1 MPVEK
6 QSEISPAKGR
16 LGVLLVGL
24 GAVSTTFIAGVEAI
38 KQGIAEPIGSLTQ
51 MGTIR
56 LGKRTD
62 NRVPLVRDFVGL
74 ASLEDLVFG
83 AWDIFEEDAY
93 EAALHAGVIERDLVN
108 QLKPELQSIKPM
120 KAAFDQRYVKRLN
133 GVHVK
138 QGANKMEL
146 AEQLIADI
154 ENFKR
159 VNECDRAVMI
169 WCASTEIFMLP

>member
-6 QSEISPAKGR
+6 DAAIAEPKGK

-38 KQGIAEPIGSLTQ
+38 KRGIADPIGSLTQ

-62 NRVPLVRDFVGL
+62 NRVPLIRNFVPL
-74 ASLEDLVFG
+74 ASIDDLVFG

-93 EAALHAGVIERDLVN
+93 ESALHAGVLERELVN
-108 QLKPELQSIKPM
+108 QLKPELQAVKPM
-120 KAAFDQRYVKRLN
+120 KAVFDQRYVKRLN
-133 GVHVK
+133 GTHVK
-138 QGANKMEL
+138 QGANKMEM

-159 VNECDRAVMI
+159 VNECDRLVMV
-169 WCASTEIFMLP
+169 WCASTEIFM

>member
-1 MPVEK
+1 MASSASSDRSLERKYAMPSQIQRTPVQIE
-6 QSEISPAKGR
+6 EPKGR

-38 KQGIAEPIGSLTQ
+38 KRGLAEPIGSLTQ

-62 NRVPLVRDFVGL
+62 NRVPRIKDFVPL

-108 QLKPELQSIKPM
+108 QLKPELQAIKPM
-120 KAAFDQRYVKRLN
+120 KAMFDQHYVKRLN
-133 GVHVK
+133 GTHVK

-154 ENFKR
+154 ETFKR
-159 VNECDRAVMI
+159 
-169 WCASTEIFMLP
+169 